1 VKGPESRGPAPWTV
15 YKGQAL
21 EEEGNY
27 TYQISTSELT
37 LTLAV
42 LSVLLDYFLKVY
54 RDLLGYSY
62 NYRKELNYINYDSEM
77 TDPIPTPR
85 GSSLAYPEMVCL
97 PSDWL
102 GVS

>member
-1 VKGPESRGPAPWTV
+1 MKGPESRGAAPWIV

-27 TYQISTSELT
+27 TYQISTHELT

-42 LSVLLDYFLKVY
+42 LSILLDYFLKVY
-54 RDLLGYSY
+54 HDLLRSSY
-62 NYRKELNYINYDSEM
+62 NYRKELNHINYDSEM

-85 GSSLAYPEMVCL
+85 GSSLAYPEMVRL
-97 PSDWL
+97 PSNWL

>member
-1 VKGPESRGPAPWTV
+1 MKGPESRGPAPWIV
-15 YKGQAL
+15 YKGQAWTKRV
-21 EEEGNY
+21 
-27 TYQISTSELT
+27 TYQISTYELT

-42 LSVLLDYFLKVY
+42 LSILLDRFLKVY
-54 RDLLGYSY
+54 HDLLRYSY
-62 NYRKELNYINYDSEM
+62 PYRKELKYIKHDSEM